1 MATKKRIRVV
11 DARGKVK
18 DSPDIRMTLDTSEN
32 PSFNGL
38 GSRFKFKSTQKR
50 KSEYGN
56 YFHLEAV
63 YSLDG
68 GSYEVMIVEDAS
80 DVLDYAGIKPRDE
93 ESFFDEE
100 SETYEYGE
108 FVDYN
113 DYLKSLLPDTLADVK
128 DLSMLARRAIL
139 DLWL

>member
-1 MATKKRIRVV
+1 MAAKKRMRIV

-63 YSLDG
+63 YSLEG

-80 DVLDYAGIKPRDE
+80 EVLDYAGIKPRMK
-93 ESFFDEE
+93 SR
-100 SETYEYGE
+100 SLMRRAKLMSM
-108 FVDYN
+108 V
-113 DYLKSLLPDTLADVK
+113 SLLITT
-128 DLSMLARRAIL
+128 IT
-139 DLWL
+139 